1 MIERASLALHDRVL
15 ATGPPEKSLSLLML
29 IAIWVISSYWLL
41 MNILELEFWGVYI
54 DISVAYIPRSGIIV
68 CKIYLHLAL
77 VLELANYVKGQI
89 VIVLDF
95 VSHMVCQSCQN
106 HS

>member
-1 MIERASLALHDRVL
+1 
-15 ATGPPEKSLSLLML
+15 
-29 IAIWVISSYWLL
+29 

-54 DISVAYIPRSGIIV
+54 DISVAYIPRCGIIV
-68 CKIYLHLAL
+68 YKIYLHLAL

-89 VIVLDF
+89 VLILDF